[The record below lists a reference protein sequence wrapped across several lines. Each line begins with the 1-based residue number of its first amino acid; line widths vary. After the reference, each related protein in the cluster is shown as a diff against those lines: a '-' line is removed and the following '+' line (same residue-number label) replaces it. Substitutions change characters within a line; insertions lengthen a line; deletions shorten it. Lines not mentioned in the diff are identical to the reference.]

1 MIKRRTKCAPSMSP
15 ARGRFHTFDLDT
27 TVDSKS
33 ARYYIESYGQGRVDD
48 PQLHR
53 VKEILKLLEGIKC

>member
-1 MIKRRTKCAPSMSP
+1 MSP

-53 VKEILKLLEGIKC
+53 VKEVLKLLEGIKC